1 MATRTVTISITLDDA
16 DNEILEIVAGVQGAT
31 PDAVLADICA
41 PLQAHLKRTL
51 AELRRATEIARPAA
65 KAAFIA
71 RSVAAEVMGKL
82 MKKR

>member
-16 DNEILEIVAGVQGAT
+16 DNETLEIVAGVQGST
-31 PDAVLADICA
+31 PTAILTEVCA

-65 KAAFIA
+65 KAA
-71 RSVAAEVMGKL
+71 GK
-82 MKKR
+82 